1 MLEKGLTKADFSAN
15 FGLVSHVRVR
25 RIEQVAVHAPPH
37 LDEFVR
43 LVIRRLFGGV
53 ALDFEQVEWLFVTD
67 GGRNLPE
74 DFRKLAAKGEALAVG
89 IGGNLSGDDEHG
101 TEHASAA
108 SLPIV
113 HLRENFDRT
122 MSAAGVPRRFLDEYW
137 NRFQGFVTF
146 CEIRDSSASGAP
158 FDLATIVKRLIGYRA
173 IFERGP
179 SREEPIVRGKWT
191 REQMLAGL
199 YVAQAALVGITCL
212 PHRHIETW
220 AWKRMEG
227 WLIGWV
233 LRNLH
238 WQGKPQERFEGSL
251 KELFETVNRKQ
262 DALAHQQFRFLMG
275 HLHEML
281 DEPGAW
287 SADVRMRKILRGT
300 PRYDGRRP
308 ECPETLLNLV
318 QMFMRREWS
327 EGEEPRDNF
336 IRSLTP
342 QMKNTL
348 RLEPGFARQ
357 FLYDILDAWHHD
369 QWLYACEA
377 AYNEQVPGA
386 VAFRPTTTHE
396 LAVVYSRGPHLP
408 TRVRARQDHGVTLML
423 ACNTTLGTVMVSVNR
438 GLRNVRGLRIPVLAD
453 AAQRAGQAVLPYAD
467 FLTRWWVALLRTC
480 ELKLDGRE
488 IPTNEWG
495 GPAECLLADG
505 ALPESVTPTPRWY
518 AAANEEGHVHTV
530 MSGSISHPDAPKTQL
545 LGSETV
551 RIPDPDAQMN
561 ERPERMLIALAVAV
575 QDAASAERQKE
586 AFHEL
591 FRKIVDAP
599 DLQAALLHFLD

>member
-1 MLEKGLTKADFSAN
+1 MRQRLTKVIFSAN

-53 ALDFEQVEWLFVTD
+53 ALDFVRVQWLFVTD

-74 DFRKLAAKGEALAVG
+74 DFRELAAKGEALAVG

-108 SLPIV
+108 SLPLKD
-113 HLRENFDRT
+113 LRANFDRT
-122 MSAAGVPRRFLDEYW
+122 MSAAGVSRQFLDEYW

-158 FDLATIVKRLIGYRA
+158 FDLATIFKRLIGYRA

-179 SREEPIVRGKWT
+179 SSEKPIVRGKWT
-191 REQMLAGL
+191 REQMLDGL
-199 YVAQAALVGITCL
+199 YLTQAALVGITCL
-212 PHRHIETW
+212 PHRPIEKW

-233 LRNLH
+233 LRNLN

-251 KELFETVNRKQ
+251 KELFETVNRRT

-281 DEPGAW
+281 DEPGTW
-287 SADVRMRKILRGT
+287 SADVRMRKILRRT

-318 QMFMRREWS
+318 QMFMRREWR
-327 EGEEPRDNF
+327 EGDEPRDNF
-336 IRSLTP
+336 IQRLTP
-342 QMKNTL
+342 EMKHIL

-357 FLYDILDAWHHD
+357 FLYNILDAWDHD
-369 QWLYACEA
+369 QWLYAREA

-386 VAFRPTTTHE
+386 VAFRESESHE

-408 TRVRARQDHGVTLML
+408 TRVRARQDHRVTMML
-423 ACNTTLGTVMVSVNR
+423 AFNTTLNTVMVSMNR
-438 GLRNVRGLRIPVLAD
+438 GARQERGVKVPVLNT
-453 AAQRAGQAVLPYAD
+453 AARNAGMDPLAYAD
-467 FLTRWWVALLRTC
+467 LLTRWWVALLRAC

-488 IPTNEWG
+488 IPTNEWS
-495 GPAECLLADG
+495 GPAECLFADG
-505 ALPESVTPTPRWY
+505 ALPESITPTPRWY
-518 AAANEEGHVHTV
+518 AASNDENHVHTV
-530 MSGSISHPDAPKTQL
+530 MSGSISHPDAPKTRL
-545 LGSETV
+545 LGSEGV
-551 RIPDPDAQMN
+551 RIPDPDAPMT
-561 ERPERMLIALAVAV
+561 ERSERMLIALSVAV

-586 AFHEL
+586 AFHEM

-599 DLQAALLHFLD
+599 DLQTALLHFLD